1 MIAVNDEQSHP
12 GVEGHGPC
20 LVGHISDETAA
31 RRGAMVAHAMATVR
45 DAELLVTEP
54 TTTEPTGDAA
64 LPSDH
69 RDAYSR
75 SPTTVAGAMDIEP
88 VVDRRNPS
96 ALVVERES
104 RPSLLSGLRGNTPER
119 LADRTDVLTVDDRGD
134 VETVASILVPIAGG
148 RHSQLAVEAARAIAA
163 ANDAAIDL
171 FHVVETGGTA
181 SRERGEQILAT
192 AATALGE
199 FDNVDTW
206 LYEADSAADAII
218 EQSTYYDLTVMGAPT
233 VGPLERFVFGS
244 TSTDVQQDA
253 DSPVVVAHAHSP

>member
-1 MIAVNDEQSHP
+1 MIAVNDGQSSP
-12 GVEGHGPC
+12 TTKGHGPC

-31 RRGAMVAHAMATVR
+31 RRGAMVAHALATVR

-54 TTTEPTGDAA
+54 AIAESTSDVQ
-64 LPSDH
+64 LPADH
-69 RDAYSR
+69 RESYSR
-75 SPTTVAGAMDIEP
+75 SPTAVGGAMDIEP
-88 VVDRRNPS
+88 AVDQQDPS
-96 ALVVERES
+96 ALVVEREQGS
-104 RPSLLSGLRGNTPER
+104 SLLSGLRGNTPER

-134 VETVASILVPIAGG
+134 VETLASILVPIAGG

-171 FHVVETGGTA
+171 FHVVETDGAA

-199 FDNVDTW
+199 FESADTW
-206 LYEADSAADAII
+206 LYEAESAADAII
-218 EQSTYYDLTVMGAPT
+218 EQSEYYDLTVMGAPT

>member
-1 MIAVNDEQSHP
+1 MTAVNDV
-12 GVEGHGPC
+12 GVTPTGKGHGPC
-20 LVGHISDETAA
+20 LVDHISDTTAA
-31 RRGAMVAHAMATVR
+31 QRGAMVAHALATVR
-45 DAELLVTEP
+45 DTELLVAEP
-54 TTTEPTGDAA
+54 TSGGNDADTR

-75 SPTTVAGAMDIEP
+75 STTPVEAIQIEP
-88 VVDRRNPS
+88 TVDRRNPS

-104 RPSLLSGLRGNTPER
+104 HPSFLSGLRGTTAEQ

-134 VETVASILVPIAGG
+134 VATVASILVPIAGG
-148 RHSQLAVEAARAIAA
+148 RHSQLAVEAAQAIAA
-163 ANDAAIDL
+163 ANDAAVDL
-171 FHVVETGGTA
+171 FHVVEADGTA
-181 SRERGEQILAT
+181 NRERGEQILAT

-244 TSTDVQQDA
+244 TSTYVQQDA
-253 DSPVVVAHAHSP
+253 DSSVVVAHAHSP

>member
-1 MIAVNDEQSHP
+1 MIAVNDGQSQP
-12 GVEGHGPC
+12 AVEGHGPC
-20 LVGHISDETAA
+20 LVGNISDETAA
-31 RRGAMVAHAMATVR
+31 QRGAMVAHAMATVR
-45 DAELLVTEP
+45 DTELLVAEP
-54 TTTEPTGDAA
+54 PTAETVGETQ

-69 RDAYSR
+69 RDAYSQSATPVDATR
-75 SPTTVAGAMDIEP
+75 IEP
-88 VVDRRNPS
+88 TVDRRNPS
-96 ALVVERES
+96 ALVVERKS
-104 RPSLLSGLRGNTPER
+104 RPSLLSGIRGNSPER

-148 RHSQLAVEAARAIAA
+148 RHSQLAVEAAQAIAA
-163 ANDAAIDL
+163 ANDAAVDL
-171 FHVVETGGTA
+171 FHVVETDGAA

-192 AATALGE
+192 AATAVGE

>member
-1 MIAVNDEQSHP
+1 MIAVNAGQSQSRA
-12 GVEGHGPC
+12 ESHGPC

-31 RRGAMVAHAMATVR
+31 QRGAMVAHAMATVR
-45 DAELLVTEP
+45 DTELLAAETP
-54 TTTEPTGDAA
+54 TTEAVSETQ
-64 LPSDH
+64 LPADH

-75 SPTTVAGAMDIEP
+75 SATPVDAMGIEP
-88 VVDRRNPS
+88 TIDQRNPS
-96 ALVVERES
+96 ALVVARES

-171 FHVVETGGTA
+171 FHVVETEGTA

-206 LYEADSAADAII
+206 LYEANSAAEAII

>member
-1 MIAVNDEQSHP
+1 MIAVNDAVSTP
-12 GVEGHGPC
+12 REGHGPC

-31 RRGAMVAHAMATVR
+31 RRGAMVGHAMATVR
-45 DAELLVTEP
+45 DTELLLAES
-54 TTTEPTGDAA
+54 TTATPAGEIQ
-64 LPSDH
+64 LPPDH
-69 RDAYSR
+69 RDAYSQ
-75 SPTTVAGAMDIEP
+75 SATAIAAPNDVEP
-88 VVDRRNPS
+88 AVDRRDPS
-96 ALVVERES
+96 ALVVERDPG
-104 RPSLLSGLRGNTPER
+104 PSLLSGLRGTAAER

-134 VETVASILVPIAGG
+134 VETLASILVPIAGG

-171 FHVVETGGTA
+171 FHVVETDGAA

-199 FDNVDTW
+199 FESADTW
-206 LYEADSAADAII
+206 LYEAESAADAII
-218 EQSTYYDLTVMGAPT
+218 EQSEYYDLTVMGAPT